1 MSQQQNGAAVDRIA
15 DRKRLAEKSG
25 TESHD
30 FRTTDSR
37 LLCAYSSNI
46 DATSI
51 AMRVQGGGMDDRR
64 RGLLK
69 KAAYVAP
76 LILTLQATSAVAKS
90 GSEKEWKKPSEKE
103 QKNPRKFKLKKARR

>member
-1 MSQQQNGAAVDRIA
+1 MESQD
-15 DRKRLAEKSG
+15 L
-25 TESHD
+25 
-30 FRTTDSR
+30 RTTDAQF
-37 LLCAYSSNI
+37 LCGYDSSN

-103 QKNPRKFKLKKARR
+103 QKKLRKLKKAKRH